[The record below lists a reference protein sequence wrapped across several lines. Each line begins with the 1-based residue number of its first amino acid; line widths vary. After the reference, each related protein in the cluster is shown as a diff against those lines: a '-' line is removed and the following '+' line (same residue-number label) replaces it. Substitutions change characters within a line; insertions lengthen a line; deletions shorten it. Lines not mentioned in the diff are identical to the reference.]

1 MKKIRNPYQGCEDQG
16 YNCFACCPSNPF
28 GLKMEFFEDG
38 DDIVCIWESRDD
50 YQSWIKTLH
59 GGIQATLLDE
69 AGGWVISRKLQTTG
83 MTSHLNVK
91 YRQPAPTGE
100 GVKLEIR
107 ARLKQQR
114 RNLAFIEAEITHE
127 GKVCSSAD
135 MIYYCFP
142 KDKAKS
148 DFAFNG
154 CRLEEE

>member
-1 MKKIRNPYQGCEDQG
+1 
-16 YNCFACCPSNPF
+16 
-28 GLKMEFFEDG
+28 
-38 DDIVCIWESRDD
+38 
-50 YQSWIKTLH
+50 
-59 GGIQATLLDE
+59 
-69 AGGWVISRKLQTTG
+69 